1 MKKHTKFLCKTLFNK
16 VIREVNKKNK
26 NQALVKCNIPKK
38 TLLGVRYLD
47 GGKKKKLFVESP
59 LRKMQVT
66 ATIKQKIVLSLQT
79 DYDGFSQFYDLM
91 LDRDDKNKVSLND
104 DVLSVVRGFLTH
116 VFPFQ
121 FQKFKRTTDKRTTKK

>member
-16 VIREVNKKNK
+16 VIREVNMKNK

-38 TLLGVRYLD
+38 TFLGVRYLD
-47 GGKKKKLFVESP
+47 GGKKKKLFVKSP

-116 VFPFQ
+116 VFPFP
-121 FQKFKRTTDKRTTKK
+121 FPNKNKRTTYK